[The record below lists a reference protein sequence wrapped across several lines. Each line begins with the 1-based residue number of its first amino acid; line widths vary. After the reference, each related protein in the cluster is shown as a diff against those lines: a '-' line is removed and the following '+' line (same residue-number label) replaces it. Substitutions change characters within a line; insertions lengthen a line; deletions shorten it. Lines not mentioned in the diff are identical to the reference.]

1 MPAAPSARYAVIET
15 KDLVETH
22 RLVDHERDAEVVL
35 APMRGGMVTRF
46 RVGTDDLLFLD
57 QATLRDHTQN
67 VRGGI
72 PILFPFAG
80 RLSNDAFVLDGERI
94 PMPQHGF
101 ARKVPWR
108 IAATDTTEAAAITL
122 VLDHSE
128 ATLQDWPFRFR
139 LTFRYALRAETLTIS
154 QRVQNLGDRPMPMHP
169 GLHPYFRV
177 EDWSKRH
184 ARLETAATVAYDN
197 RTGLR
202 RALTGPIELGSVEV
216 DLQLLDH
223 GQTQVRLLRPGV
235 SAIDLAYDAP
245 DTIVTVWTQPS
256 RDYVCVEPWTRP
268 SNAVNEGQGLLVPP
282 GAAHESVVAISRGPT
297 SPAPT

>member
-1 MPAAPSARYAVIET
+1 MFAPPPARYAVIET

-22 RLVDHERDAEVVL
+22 RLVDHERDAEVVM

-46 RVGTDDLLFLD
+46 RVGADDLLFLD

-80 RLSNDAFVLDGERI
+80 RLSNDVFTLDGERV

-108 IAATDTTEAAAITL
+108 IAATETADAAAITL
-122 VLDHSE
+122 ELEHSE
-128 ATLQDWPFRFR
+128 ATLQVWPFRFR
-139 LTFRYALRAETLTIS
+139 LTFRYALRDETLTITE
-154 QRVQNLGDRPMPMHP
+154 RYQNLGDRPMPMHP

-177 EDWSKRH
+177 ADWTKRH
-184 ARLETAATVAYDN
+184 ARLETTATMAYDN

-202 RALTGPIELGSVEV
+202 RALTGPIELGSGEV

-223 GQTQVRLLRPGV
+223 GQTRVRLVRPGAPAV
-235 SAIDLAYDAP
+235 DLAYDRA
-245 DTIVTVWTQPS
+245 DTVVTVWTQPS
-256 RDYVCVEPWTRP
+256 RDFVCLQPWTRP
-268 SNAVNEGQGLLVPP
+268 SDAVNQGQALLVAP
-282 GAAHESVVAISRGPT
+282 GADYETVVSISSGPT
-297 SPAPT
+297 STADA